1 MSPVKLHYFNLRG
14 RAEYIRWILEFCG
27 VEYEDIRYTFEEWP
41 QIKQRTVQRRGE
53 SAVRNSSFH
62 SASGGGF
69 CSGHT
74 IKVPAVAAETKTTAD
89 ATYQK

>member
-41 QIKQRTVQRRGE
+41 QIKQSKTEVSFIISTNDILE
-53 SAVRNSSFH
+53 SV
-62 SASGGGF
+62 G
-69 CSGHT
+69 
-74 IKVPAVAAETKTTAD
+74 KTEKT
-89 ATYQK
+89 